1 MDNFLVGVCYQV
13 KKQNQVGSPTVKLG
27 NYIGKGNGVLQFE
40 NDMEH
45 VKNARW
51 VYSKCPAKGGRRT
64 RRGRSRRMRRT
75 RRHR

>member
-13 KKQNQVGSPTVKLG
+13 KKQNLPGSPTVKLG
-27 NYIGKGNGVLQFE
+27 TYIGKGKGVLQFE

-45 VKNARW
+45 VLNRRW
-51 VYSKCPAKGGRRT
+51 VYSKCPTGGSRKT

>member
-13 KKQNQVGSPTVKLG
+13 KKTNQVGAPTVKLG
-27 NYIGKGNGVLQFE
+27 KFLGKGNGVLQFE

-45 VKNARW
+45 VKNMRW
-51 VYSKCPAKGGRRT
+51 TYTKCPTSGGRKT
-64 RRGRSRRMRRT
+64 RRGRKSVRRT